1 MILTPGDLLSSL
13 ASMATRYASGAQIHT
28 QVSQPSHKIRKY
40 RMRGYVC
47 ICLRILKGASLI
59 MEKEFTVIVLRV
71 GLEGDEKPS
80 SQETAPLMRPR
91 SS

>member
-1 MILTPGDLLSSL
+1 
-13 ASMATRYASGAQIHT
+13 
-28 QVSQPSHKIRKY
+28 
-40 RMRGYVC
+40 
-47 ICLRILKGASLI
+47 